1 MAPGPVTVFVDAGA
15 AGDAEDED
23 ELLDFSKKAPL
34 GATGTTVWV
43 MAAVVVAIGIVTVT
57 TVMVSAHPVVHVVT
71 VVVKPL
77 GQPSALVG
85 QTNGVVV
92 AEAGATGTVVVRV
105 YDRVVK
111 PVGQTSM
118 YDVTQ
123 MVVV

>member
-1 MAPGPVTVFVDAGA
+1 MT
-15 AGDAEDED
+15 
-23 ELLDFSKKAPL
+23 
-34 GATGTTVWV
+34 
-43 MAAVVVAIGIVTVT
+43 AVVVAMGIVTVT

-105 YDRVVK
+105 YGRVVK

-118 YDVTQ
+118 YEVTQ